1 MSEHLG
7 PYHLLSR
14 LGSGGFGEVHLALDP
29 EGRTVAVKV
38 LHPHVAADAVALARL
53 AREVETMRRVGG
65 PYVAEVLDASLDGRS
80 GDGARP
86 YLVTRYVQGRPLSA
100 VTVPVADLPRLAAGL
115 AAALLAMHEA
125 GVIHRD
131 LKPANVM
138 MAEGRAVVIDF
149 GIASALD
156 SLSVTASGAVVG
168 TPGYLAP
175 EVLEGREAGMA
186 ADVFSFG
193 ATLAYAATGRQPYG
207 QGPASAVAYRV
218 VHHEPDLEGAP
229 EWLEP
234 LLRRCLST
242 DPAARPTAA
251 ELHAKLGALAG
262 PPPSEPAGTPGSSMS
277 PAPGTPWPSAVPGS
291 PDRPPPHAPAANGGT
306 APGTGPN
313 GVSSRGAWPD
323 GASSRG
329 AGPDGASSRGAGP
342 GRVEA
347 GGGGAGGP
355 AADVPPL
362 GGTPPG
368 GAAARPPDVT
378 AAQASSTG
386 SPDAA
391 APPAQGPWTGRAGAP
406 GNPSPASWT
415 GSPGTDATAAQGSW
429 TGLPGVDPSR
439 LDMPDISGGREPD
452 LRHDLRRD
460 RRRSRAERR
469 HEGLHDL
476 ETREWRPGDD
486 RRRRS
491 PEEARERHREKVR
504 RRWVI
509 GSALFVA
516 LLAAAA
522 REPLPEVTLFLLA
535 GYTLGVVADA
545 GVALLAHRPYRT
557 SRIVVDFA
565 SIVGAVG
572 LSLGLSMAFSTFTLA
587 LFAGTALVTGIVF
600 LLSA

>member
-38 LHPHVAADAVALARL
+38 LHPHVAADTLALARL

-65 PYVAEVLDASLDGRS
+65 PYVAEVLDASLDGLS
-80 GDGARP
+80 GNGARP

-100 VTVPVADLPRLAAGL
+100 VPVPVADLPRLAAGL

-125 GVIHRD
+125 GVVHRD

-251 ELHAKLGALAG
+251 ELYAELGALAG
-262 PPPSEPAGTPGSSMS
+262 PLAPELEVPPSPGSGEPALT
-277 PAPGTPWPSAVPGS
+277 
-291 PDRPPPHAPAANGGT
+291 
-306 APGTGPN
+306 
-313 GVSSRGAWPD
+313 
-323 GASSRG
+323 
-329 AGPDGASSRGAGP
+329 
-342 GRVEA
+342 
-347 GGGGAGGP
+347 GGAGGAGVPAGGAELGGGAPGGP
-355 AADVPPL
+355 AAGVPPL
-362 GGTPPG
+362 GGAAAG
-368 GAAARPPDVT
+368 GAAVRSPEVP
-378 AAQASSTG
+378 AAQAS
-386 SPDAA
+386 PM
-391 APPAQGPWTGRAGAP
+391 
-406 GNPSPASWT
+406 
-415 GSPGTDATAAQGSW
+415 
-429 TGLPGVDPSR
+429 GLPGPDASR
-439 LDMPDISGGREPD
+439 LDMPDLSGVRQP
-452 LRHDLRRD
+452 DLRRD
-460 RRRSRAERR
+460 GRRSRAERR
-469 HEGLHDL
+469 SEGLHDL

-486 RRRRS
+486 RHRRS
-491 PEEARERHREKVR
+491 PEEARARHREKVR

-522 REPLPEVTLFLLA
+522 RGPLPEVSLFLLA

-545 GVALLAHRPYRT
+545 GVALVARRPYRT

-565 SIVGAVG
+565 SIVGSVG
-572 LSLGLSMAFSTFTLA
+572 MSLGLSMAFSTFTLA